1 MLEEF
6 ELDDVFEEVEYS
18 SLEKVVKNAIKDTL
32 MIQSQIYKKS
42 WDIIILP
49 TCHMVDGN
57 IVIMPFE
64 IFEEDDNT
72 IVGRGSVNVNVD
84 AVDTKDKIEV
94 LKIYGT
100 VEWLI

>member
-1 MLEEF
+1 MFEGF
-6 ELDDVFEEVEYS
+6 ELDDIFEEVEYS
-18 SLEKVVKNAIKDTL
+18 SLEKIVKNAIMDIL
-32 MIQSQIYKKS
+32 MVQSQIYKKS

-64 IFEEDDNT
+64 IFEDDT
-72 IVGRGSVNVNVD
+72 IVGRGNVYVNVD
-84 AVDTKDKIEV
+84 AVDREEGMIEIHR
-94 LKIYGT
+94 IYGT

>member
-1 MLEEF
+1 MLEKF
-6 ELDDVFEEVEYS
+6 ELDVFEEVKYS
-18 SLEKVVKNAIKDTL
+18 DLEKVVKNAIKDIL
-32 MIQSQIYKKS
+32 MVQSQIYKKS

-49 TCHMVDGN
+49 TCHMTYENG
-57 IVIMPFE
+57 IIMPFE

-72 IVGRGSVNVNVD
+72 IVGRGNVYIN